1 MIVAIDLGTTNSLIG
16 VWRNGEP
23 RLIPNAT
30 GDLLTPSAVSV
41 LDSGEIVVGR
51 AARDRLVSHPRRSAA
66 AFKRVMGTNRALTL
80 GDRDFRPEELSA
92 LVLRSLKADA
102 EAWLG
107 EPVRE
112 AVITVPAYFAD
123 AQRKATQAAAELA
136 GLRCERLLNEPTAAA
151 LAYGLQED
159 GESRVLVVDL
169 GGGTFD
175 VSVLEMFE
183 GVMEVRATAGDNFL
197 GGEDFNQA
205 LLAAFMREVGT
216 QAGLPPPADEPPFH
230 GLLRRQ
236 IEQLKQRLSQED
248 TATLSLPWRTGTLS
262 WTVSREQFNVLCEP
276 LYKRIRQPIERALR
290 DARIHPGEL
299 AAVVLAGG
307 ATRMPALRRMISLLF
322 RHMPTQNLDP
332 DQVVAMGAT
341 VQAGLMMRDAALN
354 ERVLTDVAPFTLGV
368 EVANRQSDGHI
379 VHNLFVPV
387 IERNTVIPAS
397 RTTTLSTLEDRQTT
411 IVLRVF
417 QGESRRAKDNILL
430 GELNVRI
437 PAAPR
442 GQQSVEVR
450 FTYDTS
456 GLLDVDATALSTG
469 AHYHLLIE
477 GNSGRLS
484 PAEIRQRLAALAH
497 LKISPRD
504 QAENVA
510 ALARAER
517 LFEELLGEQ
526 RSAVGDWIGDFLGA
540 LDLGDPRQI
549 GISRALLLQR
559 LDRVEPKSP
568 FD

>member
-23 RLIPNAT
+23 RLIPNAI
-30 GDLLTPSAVSV
+30 GDLLTPSAVSM

-80 GDRDFRPEELSA
+80 GDRDFRPEEVSA

-151 LAYGLQED
+151 LAYGLQEQ
-159 GESRVLVVDL
+159 GESRILVVDL

-197 GGEDFNQA
+197 GGEDFNDA

-216 QAGLPPPADEPPFH
+216 PAGLPPPADEPPFH

-236 IEQLKQRLSQED
+236 IERLKQQLSQED
-248 TATLSLPWRTGTLS
+248 TATLSLPWRAGTLT
-262 WTVSREQFNVLCEP
+262 WTVSREQFTALCEP

-322 RHMPTQNLDP
+322 RHMPTQHIDP

-368 EVANRQSDGHI
+368 EVANRQPDGHI

-397 RTTTLSTLEDRQTT
+397 RATTLSTLEDRQTR
-411 IVLRVF
+411 VSLRVF
-417 QGESRRAKDNILL
+417 QGESRRSKDNILL
-430 GELNVRI
+430 GELTIRV
-437 PAAPR
+437 PPGPR

-456 GLLDVDATALSTG
+456 GLLEVDATVLSTG
-469 AHYHLLIE
+469 AHDHLLIE
-477 GNSGRLS
+477 GNPGRLS
-484 PAEIRQRLAALAH
+484 PGEIKQRLAALAH
-497 LKISPRD
+497 LKVSPRD

-517 LFEELLGEQ
+517 LFEELLSEQ
-526 RSAVGDWIGDFLGA
+526 RSAVGDWIGEFLGA
-540 LDLGDPRQI
+540 LEGGDPRQI
-549 GISRALLLQR
+549 GLSRALLLQR
-559 LDRVEPKSP
+559 LDRVEPMSP